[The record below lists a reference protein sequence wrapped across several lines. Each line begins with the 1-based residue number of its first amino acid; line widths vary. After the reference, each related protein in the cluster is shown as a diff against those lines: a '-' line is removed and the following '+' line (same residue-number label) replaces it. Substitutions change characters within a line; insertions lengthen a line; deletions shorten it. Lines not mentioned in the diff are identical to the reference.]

1 MPAGDRDAD
10 ELRSV
15 GNPRSADELREL
27 APEPFASFDA
37 VLAALPGAA
46 PTRRSELARRRI
58 AMLLDG
64 AQDALPP
71 LDELPVDH
79 LQTLSSWPT
88 SLHYD
93 AADRAVLEL
102 AEQFVIDVSATS
114 DDQRRRCLGDLGDQA
129 FATVQ
134 TLYVLD
140 HGLRVR
146 AALRQLYGVGH
157 GAAAAAATHSPT
169 ATPTDLWSA
178 LDEWMHAVARL
189 RALDP
194 LTTELVRL
202 RGARVHDCR
211 LCRSLRNVRAVQGGA
226 DESTFD
232 QVDDYERSSLS
243 ERHKVA
249 LRLTDAMLWQP
260 TAYPAGLVEQVHT
273 HFEPAESVEIVL
285 DVARN
290 AANKIAVTFGADQ
303 PNVDDGVEYYDV
315 DERGELVYGLDP
327 GRGSGHG

>member
-1 MPAGDRDAD
+1 MPAGDRSTD
-10 ELRSV
+10 EVRTSSDLR
-15 GNPRSADELREL
+15 RL
-27 APEPFASFDA
+27 APEPFDSFDV

-46 PTRRSELARRRI
+46 SARRSELARRRI

-64 AQDALPP
+64 ARDALPP
-71 LDELPVDH
+71 LDELPVEH

-102 AEQFVIDVSATS
+102 AEQFVIDVSSTS

-140 HGLRVR
+140 HGLRIR

-157 GAAAAAATHSPT
+157 GAAAAAPGIA
-169 ATPTDLWSA
+169 AEVDLWSA
-178 LDEWMHAVARL
+178 LDDWMHAVARL

-232 QVDDYERSSLS
+232 QVDDYERSALS

-260 TAYPAGLVEQVHT
+260 TSYPPGLVEQVHA
-273 HFEPAESVEIVL
+273 HFDAAESVEIVL

-303 PNVDDGVEYYDV
+303 PNVDQGVEYYDV
-315 DERGELVYGLDP
+315 DEAGELIYGLDP
-327 GRGSGHG
+327 GQGSGHG

>member
-1 MPAGDRDAD
+1 MPAGDREAN
-10 ELRSV
+10 ELRSA
-15 GNPRSADELREL
+15 GQLRSADELRAL
-27 APEPFASFDA
+27 APEPFASFDV
-37 VLAALPGAA
+37 VLAALPAA
-46 PTRRSELARRRI
+46 TSTRRSELARRRI

-64 AQDALPP
+64 AHDALPP

-157 GAAAAAATHSPT
+157 GAAAAT
-169 ATPTDLWSA
+169 ATASPTDLWSA

-211 LCRSLRNVRAVQGGA
+211 LCRSLRNVRAVQDGA

-232 QVDDYERSSLS
+232 QVDDYERSALS

-260 TAYPAGLVEQVHT
+260 TAYPAGLVEQVHA

>member
-1 MPAGDRDAD
+1 MARDDAPAVGLRD
-10 ELRSV
+10 
-15 GNPRSADELREL
+15 L
-27 APEPFASFDA
+27 APEPFEAFDR
-37 VLAALPGAA
+37 VLLALPGAA
-46 PTRRSELARRRI
+46 PARPVELSRRRI
-58 AMLLDG
+58 AMLLRG
-64 AQDALPP
+64 GQDALPALDDVP
-71 LDELPVDH
+71 LDH

-93 AADRAVLEL
+93 AVDRAALEL
-102 AEQFVIDVSATS
+102 TEQFVLDVASITE
-114 DDQRRRCLGDLGDQA
+114 DQRRRCLGDLGDQA
-129 FATVQ
+129 FGVVQ
-134 TLYVLD
+134 SVYVLD

-146 AALRQLYGVGH
+146 AALRQLYGVPH
-157 GAAAAAATHSPT
+157 GAAATGLRHAGGDGAGG
-169 ATPTDLWSA
+169 DLWSA
-178 LDEWMHAVARL
+178 LDEWMRAVARL

-202 RGARVHDCR
+202 RGARAHDCR
-211 LCRSLRNVRAVQGGA
+211 LCRSLRNVRAVQDGA

-232 QVDDYERSSLS
+232 QVDDYERSGLS

-260 TAYPAGLVEQVHT
+260 TAYPDGLVEQVHAQ
-273 HFEPAESVEIVL
+273 FAPEESLEIVL

-303 PNVDDGVEYYDV
+303 ANVAEGIEYYDV

-327 GRGSGHG
+327 QQGE

>member
-1 MPAGDRDAD
+1 MPAGDVTATQ
-10 ELRSV
+10 LR
-15 GNPRSADELREL
+15 AL
-27 APEPFASFDA
+27 APEPFETFDV
-37 VLAALPGAA
+37 VLGALPAAA
-46 PTRRSELARRRI
+46 PTRRTELARRRI

-146 AALRQLYGVGH
+146 APRSTLCGVGH
-157 GAAAAAATHSPT
+157 GAAAAIPT
-169 ATPTDLWSA
+169 APPDDLWSA
-178 LDEWMHAVARL
+178 LDEWTHAVARL

-232 QVDDYERSSLS
+232 QVDDYERSALS

-260 TAYPAGLVEQVHT
+260 TAYPPGLVEQVHD
-273 HFEPAESVEIVL
+273 HFDPSESVEIVL

-303 PNVDDGVEYYDV
+303 PNVEDGVEYYDV
-315 DERGELVYGLDP
+315 DETGELVYGLDP
-327 GRGSGHG
+327 GQGSGHG